1 MEPLHAEEFES
12 PRTGG
17 PDGQRRLPAPACRLR
32 IDHRAHLLP
41 APGPS
46 LAASVLR
53 LARIRSLSEIPGIA
67 AISRL
72 LEEVARRCAPFGD
85 GGPFGT
91 HQTGRIAR
99 RRRRVPAP
107 LIYLSVQ

>member
-32 IDHRAHLLP
+32 VDHRAHLLP

-46 LAASVLR
+46 MAAPVLR
-53 LARIRSLSEIPGIA
+53 VAGVRSLPEIPGIA
-67 AISRL
+67 AVSRL
-72 LEEVARRCAPFGD
+72 LEEVARRCASFGD
-85 GGPFGT
+85 GRAFGT
-91 HQTGRIAR
+91 HQASRIAR
-99 RRRRVPAP
+99 RR
-107 LIYLSVQ
+107 

>member
-1 MEPLHAEEFES
+1 MEPPRTEEFES
-12 PRTGG
+12 RRPGG

-53 LARIRSLSEIPGIA
+53 VAGIRSLPEIPGIA
-67 AISRL
+67 AISGF
-72 LEEVARRCAPFGD
+72 LEEVAGRRTPFGD
-85 GGPFGT
+85 GRAFGS
-91 HQTGRIAR
+91 HQTGRTAR
-99 RRRRVPAP
+99 RR
-107 LIYLSVQ
+107 